1 LALIGSLIQPGF
13 VAADDINAG
22 GLPIKNITI
31 EKVEGDRLYYKTQS
45 GTASDKQINDRMK
58 LTVTDEP
65 NLIPAEDAF
74 AAGKWADAVDGYQKV
89 LRSGGKPWLKDFA
102 ALRLLKAGEK
112 SERFDAVV
120 NAYIHLLAKDPQTA
134 KEIKLKY
141 PEDPANAYLKTA
153 AAQVEAAQAAEK
165 DPGKSTMLTVFRMDI
180 AKAMKDDATVMKL
193 AAQLSKQSGPGGNTA
208 IDPSTLA
215 GIVDGKLS
223 LIANTVDKKD
233 YAAAQKGLDEVK
245 PSVTEAKSQAEWLWL
260 TAQTH
265 EGVSGATKDVAID
278 YMRLVANY
286 PTSDHAPQALLKTAA
301 ILEGL
306 QDSKAAI
313 AVYQQ
318 VARDY
323 EGQPASAKA
332 KENLQRLNAANK

>member
-1 LALIGSLIQPGF
+1 MAFRSTCLKLAVGLAMIGSMIQPRF
-13 VAADDINAG
+13 VLADDINAG
-22 GLPIKNITI
+22 GLPIKNVTI

-58 LTVTDEP
+58 LMVSDEP

-89 LRSGGKPWLKDFA
+89 LRTGAKPWLKDFA

-112 SERFDAVV
+112 SDRFDAVV
-120 NAYIHLLAKDPQTA
+120 SAYIHLQAKDPQAA
-134 KEIKLKY
+134 KDIKLKY

-153 AAQVEAAQAAEK
+153 AAQVDAAHAAEK
-165 DPGKSTMLTVFRMDI
+165 DSGKATMLTVFRMEI

-193 AAQLSKQSGPGGNTA
+193 AEQLSKQSSPGGNPP
-208 IDPSTLA
+208 IDGSTLA

-223 LIANTVDKKD
+223 LIAGAVEKKD
-233 YAAAQKGLDEVK
+233 YAAAQKALDEVK

-265 EGVSGATKDVAID
+265 EG
-278 YMRLVANY
+278 
-286 PTSDHAPQALLKTAA
+286 
-301 ILEGL
+301 
-306 QDSKAAI
+306 
-313 AVYQQ
+313 
-318 VARDY
+318 
-323 EGQPASAKA
+323 
-332 KENLQRLNAANK
+332 

>member
-1 LALIGSLIQPGF
+1 
-13 VAADDINAG
+13 
-22 GLPIKNITI
+22 
-31 EKVEGDRLYYKTQS
+31 
-45 GTASDKQINDRMK
+45 MK
-58 LTVTDEP
+58 LTVTYEP
-65 NLIPAEDAF
+65 TLIGAEEAF

-89 LRSGGKPWLKDFA
+89 LRTGAKPWLKDFA
-102 ALRLLKAGEK
+102 AVRLLKAGEK

-120 NAYIHLLAKDPQTA
+120 TAYIHLLAKDPQAA

-141 PEDPANAYLKTA
+141 PEDPANAYFKTA

-165 DPGKSTMLTVFRMDI
+165 DAGKSTMLAVFRMDI

-193 AAQLSKQSGPGGNTA
+193 AEQLSKQSGAGGNAA
-208 IDPSTLA
+208 IDPSMLA

-223 LIANTVDKKD
+223 LIAGIVEKKD

-278 YMRLVANY
+278 YMRVVANY
-286 PTSDHAPQALLKTAA
+286 PSSDRAPQALLKTAA
-301 ILEGL
+301 ILETL
-306 QDSKAAI
+306 QDNKAAI
-313 AVYQQ
+313 GVYQQ

-323 EGQPASAKA
+323 EGQP
-332 KENLQRLNAANK
+332 